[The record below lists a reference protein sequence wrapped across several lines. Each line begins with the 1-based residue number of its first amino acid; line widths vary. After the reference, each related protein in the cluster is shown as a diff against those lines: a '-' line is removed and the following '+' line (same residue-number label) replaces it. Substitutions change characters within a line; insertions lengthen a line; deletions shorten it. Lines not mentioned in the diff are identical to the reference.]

1 MLKNFRPIGLMLFAG
16 ALCSPGNIKAD
27 TTPISPSVSIS
38 QQNGKV
44 TGTVEDEFGPVTG
57 ASVIVKGTTNGI
69 ITDLDGNFTLEGVKN
84 GSIIQISFVGYT
96 TQEIKYTGQ
105 ASINVKLEE
114 DSQALDEV
122 VVTGFS
128 GVQKTK
134 TLTAAAVN
142 VKMESIA
149 KLPVTSPSDGLGG
162 RVSGIISQAR
172 SGAPGETSKIWIRGG
187 SNILYV
193 IDDVVMETSQGEV
206 FFNRL

>member
-84 GSIIQISFVGYT
+84 GNIFRRLYH
-96 TQEIKYTGQ
+96 TGNQ
-105 ASINVKLEE
+105 VH
-114 DSQALDEV
+114 
-122 VVTGFS
+122 
-128 GVQKTK
+128 
-134 TLTAAAVN
+134 
-142 VKMESIA
+142 
-149 KLPVTSPSDGLGG
+149 
-162 RVSGIISQAR
+162 R
-172 SGAPGETSKIWIRGG
+172 SSLYQCKIRGRFTSFG
-187 SNILYV
+187 RSSCNRFQRCTKNKD
-193 IDDVVMETSQGEV
+193 IDSC
-206 FFNRL
+206 RC

>member
-1 MLKNFRPIGLMLFAG
+1 M
-16 ALCSPGNIKAD
+16 
-27 TTPISPSVSIS
+27 
-38 QQNGKV
+38 

-69 ITDLDGNFTLEGVKN
+69 ITDLDGKFTLEGVKQ
-84 GSIIQISFVGYT
+84 GSIIQISFIGYT

-105 ASINVKLEE
+105 PSINVKLAE

-128 GVQKTK
+128 GAQKTK

-149 KLPVTSPSDGLGG
+149 RLPVTSVSDGLGG
-162 RVSGIISQAR
+162 RVAGIISQGTFR
-172 SGAPGETSKIWIRGG
+172 CPW
-187 SNILYV
+187 
-193 IDDVVMETSQGEV
+193 
-206 FFNRL
+206 